1 MPGLGRRTF
10 APGEVLTATNVM
22 GYLQDQAIMNF
33 AGTAARGSAIGTAV
47 SEGMVSYLADSN
59 LIESYSGTAWER
71 QTGGLVP
78 IKPTSVVIATGSGTE
93 NTVGV
98 VSFTGATAVSLN
110 GIFTSAYSKYRVMV
124 DITSNSI
131 LAESIRLRFR
141 KAGTDSTAGN
151 YSRQGF
157 FVNGTTLTNYS
168 EFNQTACHFVEA
180 ATTAR
185 TVGFM
190 DIFSPTARPGYISS
204 AQSTNFSSTNYRT
217 QMSGFLNVTD
227 TFDGATL
234 IIGSGTMTGNIQV
247 FAYKD

>member
-1 MPGLGRRTF
+1 
-10 APGEVLTATNVM
+10 
-22 GYLQDQAIMNF
+22 
-33 AGTAARGSAIGTAV
+33 
-47 SEGMVSYLADSN
+47 MVSYLADSN